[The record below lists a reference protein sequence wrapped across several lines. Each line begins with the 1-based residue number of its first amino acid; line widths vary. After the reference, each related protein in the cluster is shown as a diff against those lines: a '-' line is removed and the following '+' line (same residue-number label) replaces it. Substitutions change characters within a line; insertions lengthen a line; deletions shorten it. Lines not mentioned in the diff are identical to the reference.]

1 MKSIKGVGVKVTNE
15 VAPSIPEGATMT
27 NEPKMATTWEECARH
42 VEAGGVVQLLH
53 TDGKWRVEG
62 VTAIN
67 YPERTGTPG
76 DGWYQPRRL
85 MPIEDA
91 NPEGMTPG
99 PVVDGRPTWYGS
111 SDDARAAGMTEARGW
126 TSDTWS
132 GIGSWPLDEIVQ
144 ARYPLPKPKT
154 ERVYWWEAVDR
165 TDPSNRVIKWVTK
178 VTGSEPRVYFAGCGW
193 LEVSSPDGTV
203 EVLAE
208 DES

>member
-1 MKSIKGVGVKVTNE
+1 
-15 VAPSIPEGATMT
+15 MT
-27 NEPKMATTWEECARH
+27 TEPKIAKTWDECARH

-67 YPERTGTPG
+67 HPERTGTPG

-99 PVVDGRPTWYGS
+99 PEVDGRPTWYGTAK
-111 SDDARAAGMTEARGW
+111 DAQVAGMTEARVRTNDEWSYVGPCGW
-126 TSDTWS
+126 ATV
-132 GIGSWPLDEIVQ
+132 VQ
-144 ARYPLPKPKT
+144 ARYRLPPKPKT
-154 ERVYWWEAVDR
+154 ERVHWWEAVGR
-165 TDPSNRVIKWVTK
+165 TDPHDGEIIRVEK
-178 VTGSEPRVYFAGCGW
+178 VAGW
-193 LEVSSPDGTV
+193 KPLVHFVDSAHMVVESPDGTV

-208 DES
+208 DGES

>member
-1 MKSIKGVGVKVTNE
+1 
-15 VAPSIPEGATMT
+15 MT
-27 NEPKMATTWEECARH
+27 TEPKIAKTWDECARH

-67 YPERTGTPG
+67 HPERTGTPG

-111 SDDARAAGMTEARGW
+111 SDDARAAGMTEARGRPDDLW
-126 TSDTWS
+126 FYVGHWAWATV
-132 GIGSWPLDEIVQ
+132 VQ

-154 ERVYWWEAVDR
+154 VRVHWSVAVGR
-165 TDPSNRVIKWVTK
+165 TDPHGREILRVEK
-178 VTGSEPRVYFAGCGW
+178 VAGWKPLVHFAGGAHTVV
-193 LEVSSPDGTV
+193 ESPDGTV

-208 DES
+208 DGES